1 MGVTEVAQIGQDLGP
16 WRYLRGAPVV
26 GVTLFGPCADA
37 CAGARAERGS
47 ARRML
52 SLLGDT
58 HAPTKSRQACL
69 ALSDACGSPRL
80 RRVSGDWR
88 GGGGEG
94 DGFGRRGAHD
104 DGAEFGETLA
114 GAGDEIGA
122 GKAVEIG
129 EGGKQTLDAPT
140 RR

>member
-1 MGVTEVAQIGQDLGP
+1 M
-16 WRYLRGAPVV
+16 
-26 GVTLFGPCADA
+26 
-37 CAGARAERGS
+37 
-47 ARRML
+47 
-52 SLLGDT
+52 
-58 HAPTKSRQACL
+58 
-69 ALSDACGSPRL
+69 SPRL

-129 EGGKQTLDAPT
+129 EGGKQTFDTPPISFSATVSSYAVCRFSQNRALLLK
-140 RR
+140 